1 MRIQSPAF
9 QHQGEVPKRFT
20 CQGENIS
27 PELSWEGAPKETKF
41 FVLILHDPDAPRRN
55 GFTHWLL
62 YDIPAAID
70 RVRENVPRHEQ
81 LADAALQGRND
92 SGEIGY
98 TGPCP
103 PTGRHRYFLRLYA
116 LREKLG
122 LTAGATADEVQIA
135 LDGKVIEQCELMA
148 SYQKSGSD
156 ASGESSKKSHAAR

>member
-1 MRIQSPAF
+1 MRILSPVF
-9 QHQGEVPKRFT
+9 RHEGELPKRYT
-20 CQGENIS
+20 CEGENIS
-27 PELSWEGAPKETKF
+27 PELSWEDVPKETKF

-62 YDIPAAID
+62 YDVPAAID
-70 RVRENVPRHEQ
+70 RLHENFPRHEQ
-81 LADAALQGRND
+81 LAGGALQGRND

-98 TGPCP
+98 MGPCP

-122 LTAGATADEVQIA
+122 LPADATADEVQLA

-148 SYQKSGSD
+148 SYQRSGTREP
-156 ASGESSKKSHAAR
+156 ARKTHAAR